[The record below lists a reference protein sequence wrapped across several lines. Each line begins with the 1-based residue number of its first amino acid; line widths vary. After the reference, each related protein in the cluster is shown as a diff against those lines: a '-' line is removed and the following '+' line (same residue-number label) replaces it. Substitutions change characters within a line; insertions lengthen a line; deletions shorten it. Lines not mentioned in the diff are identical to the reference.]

1 MTYFIIMKFRTQIY
15 LNTKYIFYLFIKK
28 DQLYV
33 YNQNYFYEKWNE
45 INHDELIE
53 FISLLENIE
62 ILQNINQLKDDLL
75 NVDIRN
81 VFQEYSKKNFVLVLI
96 EEKKLNEYRIFLKTN
111 IMGKNINKSFVV
123 EKNQEQDKEF
133 YNNIIINTK
142 KEIVNLIK
150 SQNLIDIRTPSFINI
165 KFLLNKKNNLVELN
179 KRIQKIDLIENLYVQ
194 EFNQKY
200 VLLKIKYLGNIN
212 KIKSQL
218 KEQDIVL
225 ELIADEWS
233 LKFI

>member
-1 MTYFIIMKFRTQIY
+1 M
-15 LNTKYIFYLFIKK
+15 L
-28 DQLYV
+28 
-33 YNQNYFYEKWNE
+33 
-45 INHDELIE
+45 
-53 FISLLENIE
+53 
-62 ILQNINQLKDDLL
+62 
-75 NVDIRN
+75 
-81 VFQEYSKKNFVLVLI
+81 SKKLV
-96 EEKKLNEYRIFLKTN
+96 NT
-111 IMGKNINKSFVV
+111 V
-123 EKNQEQDKEF
+123 
-133 YNNIIINTK
+133 IIGINTK

>member
-1 MTYFIIMKFRTQIY
+1 MFFKNTQ
-15 LNTKYIFYLFIKK
+15 
-28 DQLYV
+28 
-33 YNQNYFYEKWNE
+33 
-45 INHDELIE
+45 
-53 FISLLENIE
+53 
-62 ILQNINQLKDDLL
+62 
-75 NVDIRN
+75 
-81 VFQEYSKKNFVLVLI
+81 KNFVLVLI

>member
-1 MTYFIIMKFRTQIY
+1 M
-15 LNTKYIFYLFIKK
+15 
-28 DQLYV
+28 
-33 YNQNYFYEKWNE
+33 
-45 INHDELIE
+45 
-53 FISLLENIE
+53 
-62 ILQNINQLKDDLL
+62 
-75 NVDIRN
+75 
-81 VFQEYSKKNFVLVLI
+81 
-96 EEKKLNEYRIFLKTN
+96 
-111 IMGKNINKSFVV
+111 V
-123 EKNQEQDKEF
+123 EKPEQDKEF

>member
-1 MTYFIIMKFRTQIY
+1 
-15 LNTKYIFYLFIKK
+15 
-28 DQLYV
+28 
-33 YNQNYFYEKWNE
+33 
-45 INHDELIE
+45 
-53 FISLLENIE
+53 
-62 ILQNINQLKDDLL
+62 
-75 NVDIRN
+75 
-81 VFQEYSKKNFVLVLI
+81 
-96 EEKKLNEYRIFLKTN
+96 
-111 IMGKNINKSFVV
+111 MGKNINKSFVIK
-123 EKNQEQDKEF
+123 KNQEQDKEF

>member
-1 MTYFIIMKFRTQIY
+1 
-15 LNTKYIFYLFIKK
+15 
-28 DQLYV
+28 
-33 YNQNYFYEKWNE
+33 
-45 INHDELIE
+45 
-53 FISLLENIE
+53 
-62 ILQNINQLKDDLL
+62 
-75 NVDIRN
+75 
-81 VFQEYSKKNFVLVLI
+81 
-96 EEKKLNEYRIFLKTN
+96 
-111 IMGKNINKSFVV
+111 MGKNINKSFVV